1 MNARQIKTL
10 TAFAVV
16 CAAAFSPSFAADA
29 DVRDEARTRPQYIGY
44 RSFRTQFER
53 TKDFADMG
61 IPLRTIF
68 AANTINVKSMP
79 YCDYPLIW
87 KGPKQYDW
95 SAFDAQI
102 EDMLKASP
110 KAEFVCMI
118 DLNTP
123 YWLIRKLS
131 VDSFS
136 DISHAASNPGWIK
149 MTREWMLDFIA
160 YAEKKWGSRICAYL
174 LIGGCTCEWYE
185 LDKGHTSSAKNAAWV
200 RWCRA
205 RKLNYGAT
213 VPDVVKI
220 KSAAFENLVYDP
232 VKERHKID
240 YWRFHNSVIADAILA
255 YASAARKAIPKTKE
269 IGVFYGY
276 YYNSNF
282 PQAFFGHLDYERVF
296 ASPDI
301 DFFINPPSYSDRKM
315 GGGTGSQIIYSTAR
329 LHGKRIWQEIDIGSH
344 SQSFWWP
351 GVWKTFEEDVAG
363 NTREAAFCI
372 ANGCSYSWFDMWGGK
387 YGFYDDPALRRRLA
401 KLATITRRYGTAL
414 PHPADEVLL
423 VCDPDSIYHINDRD
437 RKSRAFGEYFRNM
450 LARTGVPFDI
460 CTLSDL
466 KTRDI
471 SKTKVVVYPAA
482 INITPEKKA
491 LIDEKILAEG
501 RTVVWCYA
509 PGISDGRNLDVKRVK
524 EYAGVPYGTKGVSTT
539 KMADGWTSVYARD
552 YRLYTPEK
560 LREII
565 AAAGARVWASKPC
578 VVFANERFL
587 AVHTKEGGE
596 IKLSLPRKYAKITDL
611 LEDKVV
617 AENADSFTCVFSA
630 PDTRLFDLAE

>member
-1 MNARQIKTL
+1 MDTRMIR
-10 TAFAVV
+10 AVV
-16 CAAAFSPSFAADA
+16 AAICAAATLPSWAADA
-29 DVRDEARTRPQYIGY
+29 DVRDEARARPQYIGY

-185 LDKGHTSSAKNAAWV
+185 LDKGHTSNAKNAAWV

-276 YYNSNF
+276 Y
-282 PQAFFGHLDYERVF
+282 
-296 ASPDI
+296 
-301 DFFINPPSYSDRKM
+301 
-315 GGGTGSQIIYSTAR
+315 
-329 LHGKRIWQEIDIGSH
+329 
-344 SQSFWWP
+344 
-351 GVWKTFEEDVAG
+351 
-363 NTREAAFCI
+363 
-372 ANGCSYSWFDMWGGK
+372 
-387 YGFYDDPALRRRLA
+387 
-401 KLATITRRYGTAL
+401 
-414 PHPADEVLL
+414 
-423 VCDPDSIYHINDRD
+423 
-437 RKSRAFGEYFRNM
+437 
-450 LARTGVPFDI
+450 
-460 CTLSDL
+460 
-466 KTRDI
+466 
-471 SKTKVVVYPAA
+471 
-482 INITPEKKA
+482 
-491 LIDEKILAEG
+491 
-501 RTVVWCYA
+501 
-509 PGISDGRNLDVKRVK
+509 
-524 EYAGVPYGTKGVSTT
+524 
-539 KMADGWTSVYARD
+539 
-552 YRLYTPEK
+552 
-560 LREII
+560 
-565 AAAGARVWASKPC
+565 
-578 VVFANERFL
+578 
-587 AVHTKEGGE
+587 
-596 IKLSLPRKYAKITDL
+596 
-611 LEDKVV
+611 
-617 AENADSFTCVFSA
+617 
-630 PDTRLFDLAE
+630 